1 VSSIAVERDRR
12 PGADSRRLR
21 LTLALLALAQLIIS
35 LDLTIVYV
43 ALPDI
48 ARGLH
53 FSAQTLQLVVSA
65 YAVGFGGFLLLGGRV
80 SDLFGRRRMF
90 VLGLLL
96 YGTASLI
103 GGLAG
108 TAEVLVGAR
117 ALQGI
122 GGAVLFPATLSL
134 VHTIFAEGAQRNRAL
149 GVWAG
154 AGAGGMVAGVL
165 LGGVLTQAFGWAAV
179 FFVNVPF
186 AAVAAVLAFALVRPD
201 GPRLAG
207 RTLDAPGALTATIGM
222 TLVLYALVQ
231 GPGRGW
237 DEVDVLGAIAAGIAA
252 LAGFL
257 AIETRSRDPLLP
269 PRLLRIRNVRLGVT
283 ITFLFMATFGT
294 LLYFLTVYFQQVQG
308 FTALRTGVACLVPM
322 GAVFI
327 GSNAGGHL
335 MSKFGLG
342 TTLTAS
348 LGLGLAGMLGLAA
361 CLRADASYLALVPGL
376 AVLSVGQ
383 GVAFPT
389 MFAVAATGVS
399 DAEQGVASGLASSGQ
414 QVGSAIG
421 LAILVAIA
429 NSNVDEHLQGTALH
443 DAIADGL
450 RTALLVAAGG
460 VALTVVAARR
470 LRLPRDH
477 R

>member
-1 VSSIAVERDRR
+1 V
-12 PGADSRRLR
+12 AD
-21 LTLALLALAQLIIS
+21 LL
-35 LDLTIVYV
+35 
-43 ALPDI
+43 
-48 ARGLH
+48 
-53 FSAQTLQLVVSA
+53 
-65 YAVGFGGFLLLGGRV
+65 
-80 SDLFGRRRMF
+80 GRRRMF

-96 YGTASLI
+96 YGAASLI
-103 GGLAG
+103 GGLASS
-108 TAEVLVGAR
+108 AAVLVGAR

-134 VHTIFAEGAQRNRAL
+134 VHTIFAEGEQRNRAL

-165 LGGVLTQAFGWAAV
+165 LGGALTQVLGWQAV
-179 FFVNVPF
+179 FFVNVPL
-186 AAVAAVLAFALVRPD
+186 AAIAALLAFALVRPD

-207 RTLDAPGALTATIGM
+207 RTLDAPGALAATLGM
-222 TLVLYALVQ
+222 TLLLYALVE

-237 DEVDVLGAIAAGIAA
+237 GEADVLGAIAAGLAVLAA
-252 LAGFL
+252 FA
-257 AIETRSRDPLLP
+257 AIESRSRDPLLP
-269 PRLLRIRNVRLGVT
+269 PRLLRVRNVRLGVT

-308 FTALRTGVACLVPM
+308 FSALRTGMACLVPM
-322 GAVFI
+322 GAVFA
-327 GSNAGGHL
+327 GSTAGGHL
-335 MSKFGLG
+335 MSRFGLRP
-342 TTLTAS
+342 TLTAS

-361 CLRADASYLALVPGL
+361 CLRADASYLTLVPGL
-376 AVLSVGQ
+376 AVVSLGQ

-389 MFAVAATGVS
+389 MFAVAASGVD

-429 NSNVDEHLQGTALH
+429 NGAVDERLHGAALH
-443 DAIADGL
+443 TAIADGL

-460 VALTVVAARR
+460 VALTVLVARR
-470 LRLPRDH
+470 LRLPR
-477 R
+477 RTAGARGVRSLACQEPT